1 MTGGQAAL
9 LASQAVVATVG
20 LLGAALVVVAVVPS
34 RGGPSLGRAW
44 VPATAVVAI
53 LLSSAVAAAIPAATI
68 ASAVWFGAF
77 PLLAATYPD
86 GRFVPRW
93 FIAPV
98 VVLIACMAAV
108 FATGGAITDEPWWIL
123 VGSSGLLLVL
133 GQVYRYRYRS
143 DTRQRESLRWA
154 LLGILTSAELFV
166 LVFVLEGGPIGE
178 RGPGFEAAAN
188 LAIVPALLGFV
199 IGLVRPRLWNVDPLL
214 RALLVFTLTA
224 PVLAAAYWAGRS
236 VGAPGS
242 EAAGWIGAAVVA
254 VVAVP
259 VIRAASWVAERVV
272 YRGRVD
278 PAAAVDALGR
288 AVADEPEAVRVPEA
302 ILRSVVDSLFLDGA
316 ALRGTEVDAQVGV
329 IEGRTEEFPVVHL
342 GEELARLLIPPR
354 PGESELTAR
363 DREVARALA
372 LHAGPALHGVRAL
385 ARLTESHAMLVAA
398 REEERRRLRRD
409 LHDDLSPSLAGLALS
424 AAALARR
431 LAATGGDPQL
441 VAIADELH
449 RDIRS
454 VIVRAREISHDL
466 RPAVLD
472 EQGLVA
478 AIRSRVTAP
487 RPDDIEIRLE
497 ADDERMPLPAAVDV
511 AALRIVQ
518 EAVSNVRRHAAATTC
533 TVSLHREADHLDV
546 TVRDDGIG
554 MPERVLDGLGIS
566 SIRERAREL
575 GGTAE
580 IGRDPDGGSRVH
592 VRLPLEL
599 GST

>member
-20 LLGAALVVVAVVPS
+20 LVGAAFVVLAVARTP
-34 RGGPSLGRAW
+34 RERAARQVW
-44 VPATAVVAI
+44 LPVLAVVAI
-53 LLSSAVAAAIPAATI
+53 LLGAATAAVVPGAVI
-68 ASAVWFGAF
+68 ASATWFGAF

-93 FIAPV
+93 FVAPV
-98 VVLIACMAAV
+98 VVLVACMVAA
-108 FATGGAITDEPWWIL
+108 FATDGAITDEPWWVV
-123 VGSSGLLLVL
+123 VGWSGLLMVL
-133 GQVYRYRYRS
+133 AQVYRYRYRS

-154 LLGILTSAELFV
+154 LVGVLTSAELYV
-166 LVFVLEGGPIGE
+166 LVGVVEGGTIGE
-178 RGPGFEAAAN
+178 RGPGFTAAAN
-188 LAIVPALLGFV
+188 LAIIPALLGFV
-199 IGLVRPRLWNVDPLL
+199 IGLARPRLWNVDPPLQSLL
-214 RALLVFTLTA
+214 AFTMAA
-224 PVLAAAYWAGRS
+224 PVLAAAYWAGS
-236 VGAPGS
+236 S
-242 EAAGWIGAAVVA
+242 LEALGPVTAGWIGAALVA
-254 VVAVP
+254 VLAVP
-259 VIRAASWVAERVV
+259 VIRAAVRLAARVV

-278 PAAAVDALGR
+278 AAAAVDVLGR
-288 AVADEPEAVRVPEA
+288 AVAIEPDAARVPEA
-302 ILRSVVDSLFLDGA
+302 ILRSAVHSLYLDGA
-316 ALRGTEVDAQVGV
+316 ALRGADVGARV
-329 IEGRTEEFPVVHL
+329 GTIEGRTEEFPVIHL
-342 GEELARLLIPPR
+342 GEELARLVLPPR

-363 DREVARALA
+363 DREVAGALA

-385 ARLTESHAMLVAA
+385 ARLTESHATLVAA

-431 LAATGGDPQL
+431 LADAGGDPRPA
-441 VAIADELH
+441 AIAEELH

-487 RPDDIEIRLE
+487 HPDDLEVRLE
-497 ADDERMPLPAAVDV
+497 SDDERMALPAAVDV

-554 MPERVLDGLGIS
+554 IPDRAPDGLGLE

-575 GGTAE
+575 GGVAE
-580 IGRDPDGGSRVH
+580 IGREPGGGSRVH
-592 VRLPLEL
+592 VRLPLEW
-599 GST
+599 GAT

>member
-1 MTGGQAAL
+1 MTGGQSAL
-9 LASQAVVATVG
+9 LASQVVVVAVG
-20 LLGAALVVVAVVPS
+20 LLGATLVIAAVAS
-34 RGGPSLGRAW
+34 ERGAPRNRRAW
-44 VPATAVVAI
+44 LPAVAVVAI
-53 LLSSAVAAAIPAATI
+53 LLGSSVAAAFPAATI

-108 FATGGAITDEPWWIL
+108 FATGGAIRDEPWWIL
-123 VGSSGLLLVL
+123 VGPSGLLFVL

-143 DTRQRESLRWA
+143 DTRQRESVRWA

-166 LVFVLEGGPIGE
+166 LVLILEGGTIGV

-188 LAIVPALLGFV
+188 LAVVPALLGFV
-199 IGLVRPRLWNVDPLL
+199 IGLVRPRLWNVDPPLQ
-214 RALLVFTLTA
+214 ALLAFTMAT
-224 PVLAAAYWAGRS
+224 PVLAAAYWAASS
-236 VGAPGS
+236 VGAPGTA
-242 EAAGWIGAAVVA
+242 AAGWIGAAAVA
-254 VVAVP
+254 VLAVP
-259 VIRAASWVAERVV
+259 VIRAATGVAARVV

-288 AVADEPEAVRVPEA
+288 AVAVEPDAVRVPEA
-302 ILRSVVDSLFLDGA
+302 ILRSVVHSLFLDGA
-316 ALRGTEVDAQVGV
+316 ALRGAEVSAQVGV
-329 IEGRTEEFPVVHL
+329 IEGRFEEFPVVHL
-342 GEELARLLIPPR
+342 GEVLARLRIPPR

-363 DREVARALA
+363 DRMVAEALA

-385 ARLTESHAMLVAA
+385 ARLTESHALLVAA

-409 LHDDLSPSLAGLALS
+409 LHDDLSPSLAGIALS

-431 LAATGGDPQL
+431 LARTGGDPQL
-441 VAIADELH
+441 ASIADELH

-454 VIVRAREISHDL
+454 VIARAREISHDL

-487 RPDDIEIRLE
+487 RPDELEIRID
-497 ADDERMPLPAAVDV
+497 ADDERMALPAAVDV

-533 TVSLHREADHLDV
+533 TVSLQLDADHLDV
-546 TVRDDGIG
+546 TVHDDGIG
-554 MPERVLDGLGIS
+554 IPELVSDGLGIP

-575 GGTAE
+575 GGIAE
-580 IGRDPDGGSRVH
+580 IGRDPAGGSRVH
-592 VRLPLEL
+592 VRLPLEW
-599 GST
+599 GAT